1 MKKIVKITVC
11 IIIVFCTC
19 LAGCSS
25 NGNSSAS
32 NKEQEIVNILTNT
45 NYTYD
50 TLVRDLI
57 EYCAEENS
65 KGKLS
70 ISKYSS
76 RYANLKNNDSV
87 KPLLDMTLDG
97 KLLAKNFET
106 KTLYR
111 LCALYAPEKYMKGM
125 FFGSWE
131 YSDYVYWSDI
141 YEQYIPF
148 NFEYLDD
155 NIFWGTED
163 WLNDEVV
170 RIIKQR
176 LKDPGSLQIDDSS
189 VSFYVESDNTGQ
201 MIKLSNGVYS
211 GNIYFYVEYR
221 AKNSFGGYVNSG
233 IWLRLYEHNI
243 YWTGLYNKYDMMTYG
258 DSKELDHIGGMFI
271 EYNSQI

>member
-1 MKKIVKITVC
+1 MKKLVKIFVC
-11 IIIVFCTC
+11 VIIVFCTC
-19 LAGCSS
+19 LVGCNS
-25 NGNSSAS
+25 NENSSTS
-32 NKEQEIVNILTNT
+32 DNEQEIVNILTNT

-65 KGKLS
+65 EGELR
-70 ISKYSS
+70 IYKYSS
-76 RYANLKNNDSV
+76 RYKNLKNNDSV
-87 KPLLDMTLDG
+87 KPLLDMTLNS

-106 KTLYR
+106 ETLYR

-125 FFGSWE
+125 FFDSWE

-155 NIFWGTED
+155 NSSSGTED
-163 WLNDEVV
+163 WLNNKVAT
-170 RIIKQR
+170 IIKQR
-176 LKDPGSLQIDDSS
+176 LKDPGSLQIDKH
-189 VSFYVESDNTGQ
+189 VVYFYVESDNNGQ
-201 MIKLSNGVYS
+201 IVKLSNGVYS

-243 YWTGLYNKYDMMTYG
+243 YWTGLYYEFDMMTYG
-258 DSKELDHIGGMFI
+258 DNKELDSIGGMFI